1 MTTIQGTRA
10 PSSGRTLLTPRA
22 LLVRGLLAGL
32 VAGLLAFAVGF
43 AVGEPAI
50 DDAIAL
56 EEESASAGAPV
67 DEPAADHDH
76 AEGTAAHSHS
86 DAGADGAAD
95 EGHAHGESGPSRTT
109 QKTAGLLTATVV
121 VGTAL
126 GGLVALVAAGVMGRL
141 GRPGRRIRPVEAV
154 ALASVLG
161 FVAVALVPWMKYP
174 AAPPAVG
181 SGDTIG
187 ERTGLYFAFLL
198 VSVLAAIGATYLC
211 QRLWSGV
218 SPFAGVVGGGL
229 AYVAVVGVA
238 AAVMTPVNELGDFP
252 ADVLWEFRLSSLLT
266 LAALWAGIAVVLGA
280 LVGRL
285 VAADDADRARRDLAA
300 SL

>member
-1 MTTIQGTRA
+1 MTTLQGTRA
-10 PSSGRTLLTPRA
+10 PSSTLLTPRA
-22 LLVRGLLAGL
+22 LLVRGLAAGL

-43 AVGEPAI
+43 LVGEPAI

-56 EEESASAGAPV
+56 EESSAAA
-67 DEPAADHDH
+67 DEPADATADHDH
-76 AEGTAAHSHS
+76 AEGTAGHDHDHGDAESAGGHSH
-86 DAGADGAAD
+86 G
-95 EGHAHGESGPSRTT
+95 GEEGPSRAT
-109 QKTAGLLTATVV
+109 QKSWGLLTATAV

-154 ALASVLG
+154 ALVSLVG
-161 FVAVALVPWMKYP
+161 FVAVALVPWLKYP

-187 ERTGLYFAFLL
+187 QRTALYFTFLV
-198 VSVLAAIGATYLC
+198 VSVAAAALALAVG
-211 QRLWSGV
+211 QRLWTSV
-218 SPFAGVVGGGL
+218 SSYAGVVGC
-229 AYVAVVGVA
+229 AAAFVVVTGA
-238 AAVMTPVNELGDFP
+238 AAVLLPAVNELGAFP
-252 ADVLWEFRLSSLLT
+252 ADVLWSFRLSSLLT
-266 LAALWAGIAVVLGA
+266 LATLWGGIGVGLAG

-285 VAADDADRARRDLAA
+285 AAADEADRARRALAA

>member
-1 MTTIQGTRA
+1 MTTLQGTRA
-10 PSSGRTLLTPRA
+10 PSSTLLTPRA
-22 LLVRGLLAGL
+22 LLVRGLVAGL

-43 AVGEPAI
+43 LVGEPAI

-56 EEESASAGAPV
+56 EESSAAA
-67 DEPAADHDH
+67 DEPADATADHDHDH
-76 AEGTAAHSHS
+76 AEGTAGHSHDHGDDES
-86 DAGADGAAD
+86 AAG
-95 EGHAHGESGPSRTT
+95 HSHGGEEGPSRAT
-109 QKTAGLLTATVV
+109 QKSWGLLTATAV

-154 ALASVLG
+154 ALVSLVG
-161 FVAVALVPWMKYP
+161 FVAVALVPWLKYP

-187 ERTGLYFAFLL
+187 QRTALYFTFLV
-198 VSVLAAIGATYLC
+198 VSVAAAALALAVG
-211 QRLWSGV
+211 QRLWTSV
-218 SPFAGVVGGGL
+218 SSYAGVVGG
-229 AYVAVVGVA
+229 AAAFVVVTGA
-238 AAVMTPVNELGDFP
+238 AAVLLPAVNELGDFP
-252 ADVLWEFRLSSLLT
+252 ADVLWSFRLSSLLT
-266 LAALWAGIAVVLGA
+266 LATLWGGIGVVLAG

-285 VAADDADRARRDLAA
+285 AAADEADRARRALAA